1 MLLISCLKQIG
12 FILYPHSY
20 FQHITQHSNL
30 TKPLTTQ
37 QNHTM
42 SKIKLENLQRVY
54 VDIKLRE
61 KDLASLSPTHSH
73 YLKNVLRMETG
84 DYLRVFNAE
93 NGEFLATIESSSKKN
108 CVVKIAEII
117 RKPSTPNTKIHLF
130 FPPIKKDRLDFLIEK
145 AVELGVTDL
154 HPILT
159 QRGNIRDLNCARIT
173 SQMIEAAEQ
182 CERLDIPTLHPLL
195 PLNTLLSTL
204 SHPIMAAIERSEGA
218 TQDLKQA
225 LSNYNFGTDN
235 HIRFLIGP
243 EGGWSEEEREAL
255 LNHPSVIPITLGPR
269 ILRVETACLTCLA
282 ALTIFTPPL

>member
-1 MLLISCLKQIG
+1 MPHESNEDNHQNSLKKQEPSKLPR
-12 FILYPHSY
+12 LY
-20 FQHITQHSNL
+20 FGGEL
-30 TKPLTTQ
+30 A
-37 QNHTM
+37 
-42 SKIKLENLQRVY
+42 
-54 VDIKLRE
+54 
-61 KDLASLSPTHSH
+61 KDVIIDLPAPSAH

-108 CVVKIAEII
+108 CVVKIAEIL
-117 RKPSTPNTKIHLF
+117 REPSTQKTKIHLF

-159 QRGNIRDLNCARIT
+159 QRGNIRDLNYVRIT

-195 PLNTLLSTL
+195 PLNTLLNTL

-282 ALTIFTPPL
+282 GAVILTPST

>member
-1 MLLISCLKQIG
+1 MPHESNQDDHQKGLKKQEPSKLPR
-12 FILYPHSY
+12 LY
-20 FQHITQHSNL
+20 FGG
-30 TKPLTTQ
+30 
-37 QNHTM
+37 
-42 SKIKLENLQRVY
+42 KLA
-54 VDIKLRE
+54 
-61 KDLASLSPTHSH
+61 KDDVTELPAPSAH

-195 PLNTLLSTL
+195 PLNTLLNTL

-225 LSNYNFGTDN
+225 LSNYDYNFGTDN

-243 EGGWSEEEREAL
+243 EGGWSEEERESL
-255 LNHPSVIPITLGPR
+255 LNNPSIIPITLGPG

-282 ALTIFTPPL
+282 AAVILTPST